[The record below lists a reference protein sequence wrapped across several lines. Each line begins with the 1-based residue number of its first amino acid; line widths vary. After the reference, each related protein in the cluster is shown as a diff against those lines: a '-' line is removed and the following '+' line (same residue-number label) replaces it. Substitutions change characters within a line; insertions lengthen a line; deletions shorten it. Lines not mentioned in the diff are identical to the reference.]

1 MLISDLGSGSDQ
13 IGLEAQFQKAQAL
26 LFKARQGKEES
37 LAFPVSC
44 HLQALIILR
53 LSDCSMN
60 PLMGQQLA
68 TMPS

>member
-13 IGLEAQFQKAQAL
+13 IGLEAQLQKAQAQF
-26 LFKARQGKEES
+26 FKARQGKGES
-37 LAFPVSC
+37 LALPVSC

-53 LSDCSMN
+53 LSDGSMN
-60 PLMGQQLA
+60 SLMGQQLA